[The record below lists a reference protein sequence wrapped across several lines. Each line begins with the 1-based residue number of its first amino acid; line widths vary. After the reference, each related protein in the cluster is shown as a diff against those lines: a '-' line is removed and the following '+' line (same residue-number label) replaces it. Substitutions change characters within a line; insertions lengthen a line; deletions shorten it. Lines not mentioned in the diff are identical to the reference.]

1 MKNLLQV
8 EDSAKIY
15 ISNYNISNNRNLN
28 NEILLSYTGYVQ
40 DKLVAAHLNMTLSY
54 SVLANDCKI
63 MNPILILTS
72 YSFSTIWQ

>member
-28 NEILLSYTGYVQ
+28 NEILL
-40 DKLVAAHLNMTLSY
+40 
-54 SVLANDCKI
+54 
-63 MNPILILTS
+63 
-72 YSFSTIWQ
+72 